1 MNPALKKIK
10 AIKAEKTIKTFRGF
24 GLVETVV
31 GTAILLVILLG
42 LVQAGQYAFRLV
54 SDANLKIRA
63 SFLAEEGI
71 EAIRL
76 LRDTSWSLNIAPAAN
91 GIDYYPT
98 FSGGAWQI
106 SQTPASLVDGIFD
119 RRVSFSAVYRDA
131 NDAITASGGTLD
143 PNARKAIVSVSWMNR
158 GRSATTTISTYFTN
172 LFNN

>member
-1 MNPALKKIK
+1 MNSAL
-10 AIKAEKTIKTFRGF
+10 KTIKAPRGF

-54 SDANLKIRA
+54 NDANLKLRA

-71 EAIRL
+71 EAVRT
-76 LRDTSWSLNIAPAAN
+76 LRDVSWSLNIAPVAN
-91 GIDYYPT
+91 GIDYYPA

-106 SQTPASLVDGIFD
+106 SQTPVSLVDGIFD

-131 NDAITASGGTLD
+131 NDAITASGGALD
-143 PNARKAIVSVSWMNR
+143 PDAKKVTVSVSWTNR
-158 GRSATTTISTYFTN
+158 GRTATTTISTYFTN